1 MSLID
6 LIKSASAP
14 SWSDINKFADSV
26 IEALSQAQRCAERH
40 SNRLDELERRVSEL
54 ETEIRKS
61 KPSEEETDSS
71 SVFMPEWAPGVPDV
85 EFVCTHG
92 DYVDKPNGPRGNM
105 RLVRYTRNPK
115 EEKYV
120 SNRHKFDNFPG

>member
-1 MSLID
+1 MTKRTAEYLEAELADWKDVYFAQWNELLQDKID
-6 LIKSASAP
+6 AGWAVGQLLDQIT
-14 SWSDINKFADSV
+14 
-26 IEALSQAQRCAERH
+26 
-40 SNRLDELERRVSEL
+40 RLRDEL
-54 ETEIRKS
+54 RKTRAN
-61 KPSEEETDSS
+61 EGETDSS

-120 SNRHKFDNFPG
+120 SNRHGFDKFPG